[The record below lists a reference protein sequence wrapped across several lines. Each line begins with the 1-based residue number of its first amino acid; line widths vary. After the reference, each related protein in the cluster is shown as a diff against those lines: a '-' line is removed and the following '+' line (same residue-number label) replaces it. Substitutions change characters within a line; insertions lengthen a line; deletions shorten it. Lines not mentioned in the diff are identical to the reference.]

1 MTLTTEVCYTAVTQ
15 LLYILCHVTCSRLE
29 PFKAVGTL
37 THITN
42 DYRLRDH
49 LFNSGGRSNNTVTTT
64 LYKTSNKHLQDYM
77 GVNFPYSVTVDNDG
91 IIYLKS
97 EESDLNCKIVFC
109 LFVLQLAQP
118 TNQQNQLVEP
128 K

>member
-1 MTLTTEVCYTAVTQ
+1 
-15 LLYILCHVTCSRLE
+15 
-29 PFKAVGTL
+29 
-37 THITN
+37 
-42 DYRLRDH
+42 
-49 LFNSGGRSNNTVTTT
+49 
-64 LYKTSNKHLQDYM
+64 M